1 MIEEK
6 EVRPSISHGAE
17 RGEVKKYEML
27 IDKFATLMKSHV
39 KRMIKGNILGP
50 IETPTLESLLA
61 LRQSLVRAVE
71 EGMLERKDQE
81 TQIAILSAVIWY
93 NRLGEAK
100 KHAIDSYWG

>member
-1 MIEEK
+1 MTRPTRITHHEDRQV
-6 EVRPSISHGAE
+6 VRN
-17 RGEVKKYEML
+17 YELL
-27 IDKFATLMKSHV
+27 IDKFAILMKSKV
-39 KRMIKGNILGP
+39 KKMIREKVLGP

-81 TQIAILSAVIWY
+81 TDIAVLSAVIWY
-93 NRLGEAK
+93 SRLGEAK